1 MRFRVGSGLLYF
13 TSFVLAASS
22 AAKLARV
29 PKVTAE
35 MAAIGFS
42 GGKLTRIAFLE
53 LVSAVLL
60 AYPRSRP
67 LGLLIASAY
76 LGGAICAHVAH
87 DQPFFQPA
95 IVLSLIWLAAWLRHP
110 AFLRG
115 SEPSP

>member
-29 PKVTAE
+29 PKVTAQ

-53 LVSAVLL
+53 LASAVLL

-67 LGLLIASAY
+67 LGLLMVSAY

-87 DQPFFQPA
+87 DHPFLQPA
-95 IVLSLIWLAAWLRHP
+95 IVLCLVWLAAWLRHP
-110 AFLRG
+110 ALPRG